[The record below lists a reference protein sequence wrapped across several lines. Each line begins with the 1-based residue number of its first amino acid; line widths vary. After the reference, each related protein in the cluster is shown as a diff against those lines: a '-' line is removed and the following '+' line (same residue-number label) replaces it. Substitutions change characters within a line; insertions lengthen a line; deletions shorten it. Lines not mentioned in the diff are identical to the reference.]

1 MLEDC
6 YDFYYNS
13 MKRITINQYVSVMDY
28 KEKIYKGKWPVKNCI
43 SILET
48 IEKIQ
53 EDLASNPNKIE
64 EVKKQY
70 EEYKETAQYK
80 EWLKNLEEKD
90 EEHYI
95 RGDNDPEG
103 WALYIK
109 TLEDPKAA
117 YLDYAEKIFLLNPE
131 SKDL

>member
-70 EEYKETAQYK
+70 EEYKET
-80 EWLKNLEEKD
+80 
-90 EEHYI
+90 
-95 RGDNDPEG
+95 P
-103 WALYIK
+103 
-109 TLEDPKAA
+109 
-117 YLDYAEKIFLLNPE
+117 
-131 SKDL
+131 